1 MSLRNFRSLFTLL
14 FSLLLCGFGI
24 YLGLQVPKMPQI
36 GPVPS
41 GDYLIQH
48 ISHFDVEVTIALALL
63 GLLVGIWIGPRVADK
78 IIQAGKSLERMSAT
92 DKIAVGIGTALGVI
106 VTLFFFQLLSQIP
119 IPLPVRIGIFILLS
133 VILIYLGIVAMMS

>member
-1 MSLRNFRSLFTLL
+1 MDLES
-14 FSLLLCGFGI
+14 
-24 YLGLQVPKMPQI
+24 
-36 GPVPS
+36 
-41 GDYLIQH
+41 
-48 ISHFDVEVTIALALL
+48 IALALL

-133 VILIYLGIVAMMS
+133 VILIYLGIVAMMSMKTGRMKPSSTRLWPREPDAARGR